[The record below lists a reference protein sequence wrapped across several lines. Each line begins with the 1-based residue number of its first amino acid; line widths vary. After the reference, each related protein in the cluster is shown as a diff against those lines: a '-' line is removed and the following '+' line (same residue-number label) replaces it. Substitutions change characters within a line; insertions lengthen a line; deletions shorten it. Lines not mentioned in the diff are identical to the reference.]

1 MSQRGSALIIT
12 MAGIVSLVGGIIW
25 AIPQEPLST
34 GLRRI
39 VDQPWGLV
47 TLVDLYLGL
56 AVIGVWI
63 FLVQRGL
70 WRSLPWWI
78 ALACLGNLATLVFL
92 MYRLVVSADVRDAF
106 LGGGPDR
113 DGRERNA

>member
-1 MSQRGSALIIT
+1 MTRRVSASLVT
-12 MAGIVSLVGGIIW
+12 GVGILVLVGGIVW
-25 AIPQEPLST
+25 AIPKEPFST

-63 FLVQRGL
+63 LFLQRGV

-113 DGRERNA
+113 DGHERNA